1 MILLTNKKAR
11 FEYEILETFQ
21 AGLNLSGRMV
31 SLIKN
36 KKVNLLGKYII
47 YHRSQLQIIAFG
59 NEKLTENVPL
69 LLTKKELA
77 KIQSNLSTKGITCII
92 LNIKRVKRW
101 LKAEIALVR
110 GKKLYDK
117 RADLKKRDL
126 DREQR
131 NGIF

>member
-1 MILLTNKKAR
+1 LILLTNKKAR

>member
-1 MILLTNKKAR
+1 LILLTNKKAR

-47 YHRSQLQIIAFG
+47 
-59 NEKLTENVPL
+59 
-69 LLTKKELA
+69 
-77 KIQSNLSTKGITCII
+77 STKGITCII